1 MKAPMYET
9 VPAAEPTL
17 AETCAVLKRELGLSG
32 SITEV
37 ISGACR
43 ALGVDDTGTIV
54 ARAKKCREVLGLG
67 TGGDV
72 AAGAALAG
80 TVVEAAPAGTFVGAE
95 AGPTIVGVAAPAV
108 AGTVI
113 GFVAPTAQPIEP
125 FAAPAASGRTHHFQ
139 YVRGNRFDGAGLVQ
153 CLPRNAVAVDFSPDA
168 ANSYARSTKHRVGD
182 VAGATRLILAAA
194 GDFGGDHATM
204 WSKGAPGAWFSATAR
219 RRRGR
224 PARRAPRRSAS

>member
-1 MKAPMYET
+1 MKAAAMYAT

-43 ALGVDDTGTIV
+43 ALGVDDTGTLV
-54 ARAKKCREVLGLG
+54 ARAAKCREVLGVG

-95 AGPTIVGVAAPAV
+95 AGPTIVGVAAPA
-108 AGTVI
+108 GTVI
-113 GFVAPTAQPIEP
+113 GFVAPAAQPIEP
-125 FAAPAASGRTHHFQ
+125 FAAPAGRTHHFQ
-139 YVRGNRFDGAGLVQ
+139 YVRGNRFNGAGLVQ

-182 VAGATRLILAAA
+182 VAGGTRLILAAA

-224 PARRAPRRSAS
+224 PA

>member
-1 MKAPMYET
+1 MKVAASGYEP
-9 VPAAEPTL
+9 VAPAAEPTL

-43 ALGVDDTGTIV
+43 ALGVDDTGTLV
-54 ARAKKCREVLGLG
+54 ARAAKCREVLGVG

-95 AGPTIVGVAAPAV
+95 AGPTIVGVAAPA
-108 AGTVI
+108 GTVI
-113 GFVAPTAQPIEP
+113 GFVAPAAQPIEP
-125 FAAPAASGRTHHFQ
+125 FAAPAGRTHHFQ

-182 VAGATRLILAAA
+182 VAGATRLILAAE
-194 GDFGGDHATM
+194 GDFSGDHATM

-224 PARRAPRRSAS
+224 PA

>member
-1 MKAPMYET
+1 MYDPVEQQ
-9 VPAAEPTL
+9 AFCAEPTIGDH
-17 AETCAVLKRELGLSG
+17 CAALKHELGLSG
-32 SITEV
+32 NIPEV
-37 ISGACR
+37 VSGACR
-43 ALGVDDTGTIV
+43 ALGVDDTGTLV
-54 ARAKKCREVLGLG
+54 ARAAKCREVLGLG

-72 AAGAALAG
+72 AAGAARAG

-113 GFVAPTAQPIEP
+113 GFVAPAAQPIER
-125 FAAPAASGRTHHFQ
+125 FAAPAGRTHHFQ

-168 ANSYARSTKHRVGD
+168 ANSYARSTHHRVGD
-182 VAGATRLILAAA
+182 VAGATRLILAAE
-194 GDFGGDHATM
+194 GDFSGDHATM

>member
-1 MKAPMYET
+1 MKAAAMYAT

-43 ALGVDDTGTIV
+43 ALGVDDTGTLV
-54 ARAKKCREVLGLG
+54 ARAAKCREVLGVG

-95 AGPTIVGVAAPAV
+95 AGPTIVGVAAPA
-108 AGTVI
+108 GTVI
-113 GFVAPTAQPIEP
+113 GFVAPAAQPIEP
-125 FAAPAASGRTHHFQ
+125 FAAPAGRTHHFQ

-153 CLPRNAVAVDFSPDA
+153 CLPRNAGAVDFSPDA

-182 VAGATRLILAAA
+182 VAGGTRLILAAA

-224 PARRAPRRSAS
+224 PA

>member
-1 MKAPMYET
+1 MKVAAYEPVAP
-9 VPAAEPTL
+9 VAEPTL

-43 ALGVDDTGTIV
+43 ALGVDDTGTLV
-54 ARAKKCREVLGLG
+54 ARAAKCREVLGVG

-95 AGPTIVGVAAPAV
+95 AGPTIVGVAAPA
-108 AGTVI
+108 GTVI
-113 GFVAPTAQPIEP
+113 GFVAPAAQPIEP
-125 FAAPAASGRTHHFQ
+125 FAAPAGRTHHFQ

-224 PARRAPRRSAS
+224 PA